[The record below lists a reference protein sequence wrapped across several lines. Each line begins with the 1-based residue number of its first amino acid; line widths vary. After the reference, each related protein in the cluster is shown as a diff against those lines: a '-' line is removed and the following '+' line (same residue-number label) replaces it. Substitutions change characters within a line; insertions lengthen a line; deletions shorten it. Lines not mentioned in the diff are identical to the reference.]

1 MQQNL
6 ITEIKRIKE
15 IIFGSNIISEQTL
28 PAGLSREI
36 FDFALRQGDEF
47 IELIRPIAQK
57 EASATGK
64 SLDDVIDFFEKQVD
78 DYNAGFTTEKKFSDE
93 TSRVLLRNLTTEEFV
108 EFLLKAKILPTNVT
122 SVTDTVVKRV
132 AENAKKGIRVNEEF
146 IDEQVKAYENS
157 LQNITYLDDS
167 LKEALSERFRK
178 QLNVARY
185 PVLSKV
191 GTDLT
196 PESIM
201 RYALPDSYDKLN
213 ALPEFKSQFRK
224 IESQLIGKTWG
235 DAVEEAILKIDYLK
249 SEENFKKLT
258 GGLSENQ
265 KNYLSRSLDKLKS
278 MLVTYRKEKYMGAE
292 VLMKGE
298 DGKNVI
304 NPAKT
309 MGNIS
314 TALFAST
321 GLIYAI
327 YFFVSWLDLIQK
339 EGPTSGTAYM
349 LSNLLKDLVSGVAKS
364 FEETRK
370 EYSLVTEEDAKNY
383 LTEKMGLNL
392 EDYTFETDPQDKM
405 KMTALYIGEGD
416 GVDYLIYRE
425 DKVIKHKVYTEEDRN
440 KSLIDILTSL

>member
-292 VLMKGE
+292 VLMKGP

-309 MGNIS
+309 MGNIG

-327 YFFVSWLDLIQK
+327 YFFVSWLDYISK
-339 EGPTSGTAYM
+339 EGATSGTAYM
-349 LSNLLKDLVSGVAKS
+349 FTNLLKDLVSGVAKS